1 LTTCAGRGLVLRV
14 KGHLLAIAVV
24 GLVAMI
30 PLGIVAVGSA
40 SAEQPVGRAGAE
52 RVLAEIGRDSGLDAA
67 IVRGPA
73 EHAKK
78 ALERANGARS
88 AGDVRHAEQ
97 LEALACEWALVARD
111 MVRTGLAEAD
121 AAAVELQL
129 GDATVRAERARALL
143 EEAIARRGRALAE
156 LENLDAGPASANPA
170 KTKTKGPPGAKP
182 APAGSAGRERTYGGP
197 P

>member
-1 LTTCAGRGLVLRV
+1 
-14 KGHLLAIAVV
+14 
-24 GLVAMI
+24 MI

-40 SAEQPVGRAGAE
+40 WAEQPVGRAGAE

-73 EHAKK
+73 EQAKK

-111 MVRTGLAEAD
+111 MIRTGQAEAD
-121 AAAVELQL
+121 AGGVELQL

-156 LENLDAGPASANPA
+156 LENLDAGPAPASPA
-170 KTKTKGPPGAKP
+170 KTKATGPSRGRP
-182 APAGSAGRERTYGGP
+182 APAGSASGAPTYGGP